1 MGEQRALKL
10 FISCYLLADFLPPH
24 PISRVLPDKGGS
36 LQKAAFLLVHF
47 TFKLLILLKEKSAKA
62 ALDL

>member
-47 TFKLLILLKEKSAKA
+47 TFK
-62 ALDL
+62 